1 MLIRITR
8 HDQLK
13 QAARTIYRVYWTE
26 FSWHSFVDFAF
37 AGLMDAEGKAALK
50 QLGKAWKKLEEAYSH
65 VSTLSAERRIDRVN
79 AQIEAQ
85 LEHVRLPV
93 YVWVETEG
101 SYEGSVDVYREQDVL
116 FSRRKLKQL
125 ERREDRSKETGDEC
139 DSK

>member
-1 MLIRITR
+1 MLIRVSR

-13 QAARTIYRVYWTE
+13 QAARTIYRTYWTE
-26 FSWHSFVDFAF
+26 SSWHSFVDFAF
-37 AGLMDAEGKAALK
+37 VDLMDAEGKAGLK
-50 QLGKAWKKLEEAYSH
+50 RLGKAWEKLEEAYSH
-65 VSTLSAERRIDRVN
+65 VSTLSAERRIDRVD

-101 SYEGSVDVYREQDVL
+101 PYEGSVDVYREQDVL
-116 FSRRKLKQL
+116 FSRRKLKKL
-125 ERREDRSKETGDEC
+125 EKHEDRNRETGDEC